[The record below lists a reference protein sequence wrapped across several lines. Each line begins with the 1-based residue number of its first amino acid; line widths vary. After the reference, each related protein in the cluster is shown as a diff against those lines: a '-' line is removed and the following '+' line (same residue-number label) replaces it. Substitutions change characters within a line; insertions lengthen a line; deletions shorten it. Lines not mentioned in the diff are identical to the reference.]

1 MIWLKKVTMKRP
13 LIILL
18 VISLLSASCS
28 VIHWDEEFGDEGFG
42 DVVGTWNY
50 SPFSSVALQMKPPPL
65 SDDCETKIT
74 ITFNKNLTGT
84 LDKVCKNEFE
94 TDIFKYNIKRDI
106 LTITFDQPSSDN
118 SYSFS
123 GINTYIVSG
132 NELFITNGAG
142 RIMVLTKE

>member
-1 MIWLKKVTMKRP
+1 MILFKKGTMKRP

-28 VIHWDEEFGDEGFG
+28 VIHWDEEFGNI
-42 DVVGTWNY
+42 VGTWNY
-50 SPFSSVALQMKPPPL
+50 APFSSVALKKKPPPL
-65 SDDCETKIT
+65 SDDCETNIT
-74 ITFNKNLTGT
+74 IAFNKNLTGT

-94 TDIFKYNIKRDI
+94 TDIFKYNIKGDI
-106 LTITFDQPSSDN
+106 LTITFDQPSSDI

-132 NELFITNGAG
+132 NELSITNGAG